1 MPTPTAAAST
11 KPTSVAPRLNIP
23 NTNAPT
29 AARYRIRAV
38 ASFTRLSP
46 SRIVTTRRGTPSRPT
61 TATADTAS
69 GGDTIAP
76 SREVGCRPKHRRQEH
91 EEYKVRLDTQAGK
104 ARHQA
109 HEETHKDKQHWIR
122 NRKPSGS
129 GHAEKNTSKN
139 QKDYLKRCGCHDSDC
154 TPLSDEIGDRVIM
167 FFQE

>member
-11 KPTSVAPRLNIP
+11 KPTSVAPRLNVP

-46 SRIVTTRRGTPSRPT
+46 SRIVATRRGTPRAPT

-76 SREVGCRPKHRRQEH
+76 SATAPDQLRPRIRECAQSATATVVATTSPTAS
-91 EEYKVRLDTQAGK
+91 KVIGRALL
-104 ARHQA
+104 
-109 HEETHKDKQHWIR
+109 
-122 NRKPSGS
+122 
-129 GHAEKNTSKN
+129 
-139 QKDYLKRCGCHDSDC
+139 LKS
-154 TPLSDEIGDRVIM
+154 
-167 FFQE
+167 